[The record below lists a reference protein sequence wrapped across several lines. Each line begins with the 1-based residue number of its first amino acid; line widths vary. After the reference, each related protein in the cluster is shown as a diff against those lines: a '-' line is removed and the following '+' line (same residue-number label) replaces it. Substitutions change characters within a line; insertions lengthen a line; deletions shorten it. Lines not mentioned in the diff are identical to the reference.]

1 MTVRVLHVLVPEPEG
16 SVGGADAHVR
26 DLAAAQLNSGT
37 SSPVVFATLSPSF
50 ARQVRATGVECRST
64 AGAGARAV
72 LPTLRALLRER
83 ADVVHS
89 HGYDATWWTVAALA
103 TLRRPPPLVVTCHGW
118 IETSPKLRVM
128 SALDRL
134 ANRSAAG
141 IVLVSEE
148 LVPVALRHAAR
159 ARAIAV
165 VPNGVPI
172 RPLRDRGDARC
183 ALGLPS
189 DRLVVAA
196 MGRLTT
202 EKRHDVFVEAAARI
216 AKRRMDVVFVLAG
229 EGPLRKALV
238 DEARRAGLGD
248 RFVLLGCV
256 ADPDAV
262 FAAANVV
269 VQPSNTETTSR
280 VILEAMAQA
289 RPVVATA
296 VGGTPSIV
304 RSGTTGRLI
313 PPGDVDAL
321 MTATLELLDDPAAA
335 SRIGLAARAR
345 VNERFAVAE
354 MAAAV
359 DDVYRAVLGGLPR
372 RPGTW
377 TRDRHRPATKE
388 GR

>member
-202 EKRHDVFVEAAARI
+202 EKNVMADIEVRTEVEFLMDESDSFAAG
-216 AKRRMDVVFVLAG
+216 LPGAG
-229 EGPLRKALV
+229 EGHRRTPKGDSALIGRNDASEDLHQLGIVPMERPSRRTEIRSPTRCNSSNRCEMYTNPIPLSCKVFMREKS
-238 DEARRAGLGD
+238 RSIS
-248 RFVLLGCV
+248 FVERL
-256 ADPDAV
+256 
-262 FAAANVV
+262 
-269 VQPSNTETTSR
+269 
-280 VILEAMAQA
+280 
-289 RPVVATA
+289 A
-296 VGGTPSIV
+296 VGS
-304 RSGTTGRLI
+304 S
-313 PPGDVDAL
+313 
-321 MTATLELLDDPAAA
+321 MM
-335 SRIGLAARAR
+335 RI
-345 VNERFAVAE
+345 F
-354 MAAAV
+354 
-359 DDVYRAVLGGLPR
+359 DS
-372 RPGTW
+372 
-377 TRDRHRPATKE
+377 
-388 GR
+388 